1 MHTKSSAR
9 RSSRS
14 HSPASEAKMALA
26 GLPEDKTMA
35 ELCKEFELNPA
46 QINDWKR
53 QLLDH
58 AAVVFGNGT
67 EP

>member
-1 MHTKSSAR
+1 
-9 RSSRS
+9 
-14 HSPASEAKMALA
+14 MALA